1 MRLITSA
8 QYACRMQICNYSTL
22 LWSATLTHSAHPQPY
37 YKRICKPLC
46 FTFARSNTEYARA
59 RRKTWSPILQYHWM
73 QSIHEKTCLVSLN
86 SVQNHDESMMKNID
100 EHSNVLPRQFLQSID
115 SIILYDPS
123 DIFQTGSKRLCWQQW
138 KPFPRSQGTCMLFI
152 FEILKMFEAYRVALW
167 RCDFAVAANTEQS
180 CSNMKFWQ

>member
-1 MRLITSA
+1 MQLFNAAVKRHVDTFCTSA
-8 QYACRMQICNYSTL
+8 A
-22 LWSATLTHSAHPQPY
+22 
-37 YKRICKPLC
+37 
-46 FTFARSNTEYARA
+46 
-59 RRKTWSPILQYHWM
+59 ILQKDM
-73 QSIHEKTCLVSLN
+73 QALVFYICTEQYGVCQSKKEDLESHITVPLDAKHPWEN
-86 SVQNHDESMMKNID
+86 MFGKLEFCKDQYSQNHDESMMKNID